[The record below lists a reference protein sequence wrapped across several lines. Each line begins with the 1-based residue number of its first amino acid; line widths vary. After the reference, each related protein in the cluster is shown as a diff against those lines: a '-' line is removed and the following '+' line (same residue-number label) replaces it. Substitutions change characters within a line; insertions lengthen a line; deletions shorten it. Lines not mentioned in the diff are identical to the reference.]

1 MGRMHIS
8 TNSFNS
14 VGAGQRA
21 TLDLPV
27 GKWKYHQ
34 IRPVYGTATA
44 GGANRTNVE
53 AEVSR
58 LALAVNGKEQVVFS
72 AAQLLRLHEF
82 RGRSFHTG
90 HVPLFLAQPWLAT
103 PPGQDALGWGT
114 ADVQTLQLTIDIA
127 AGATSPTLKALV
139 VAEERR
145 EEMRAISK
153 IRRITLPVTAT
164 GTNIFTSLPRDA
176 NIAAIWLFPTATAD
190 INEARVLVD
199 QKEVFRATTAEMQ
212 AFLEDAGFSG
222 MWTTPAGAF
231 WPILFNWGGRVTEP
245 LQVLGAS
252 ELKLELDMQ
261 NANSVTCL
269 VEQYGLRD

>member
-1 MGRMHIS
+1 MGRMHIA

-53 AEVSR
+53 AELTR
-58 LALAVNGKEQVVFS
+58 LALSVNGKEQVVYS
-72 AAQLLRLHEF
+72 SAQLLRLHEF
-82 RGRSFHTG
+82 RGRAFHTG
-90 HVPLFLAQPWLAT
+90 QVPLFLGQPWLAT

-127 AGATSPTLKALV
+127 AGATSPTLKANIV
-139 VAEERR
+139 VEEKQEPMSAIAKLRR
-145 EEMRAISK
+145 V
-153 IRRITLPVTAT
+153 TLPVTAT
-164 GTNIFTSLPRDA
+164 GTQIFTSLPRDN
-176 NIAAIWLFPTATAD
+176 NIAAIWLFPNATTD

-199 QKEVFRATTAEMQ
+199 QKEVYRATTAEMQ
-212 AFLEDAGFSG
+212 AFMEDAGETG
-222 MWTTPAGAF
+222 RWATPAGAF
-231 WPILFNWGGRVTEP
+231 WPIVFNWGGRVTEP
-245 LQVLGAS
+245 LLVRGAS
-252 ELKLELDMQ
+252 ELKLELDMAV
-261 NANSVTCL
+261 ANPVTAL
-269 VEQYGLRD
+269 IEQYGLRD